1 MSLLVA
7 ALLAAAP
14 ATTVRMQESGSA
26 RVGGAA
32 PIFGG
37 WDLTGQRALTLDGLR
52 RTPYLLPL
60 LITFG
65 SSSCKPCVES
75 LPRLKAFAKRHPELR
90 LVFVA
95 VETEGE
101 KAQQLVAKTGI
112 TDAPAVLDKH
122 EQAAK
127 AYGVAGEQKA
137 QLPRT
142 FLVDAGG
149 KVRAIYGVE
158 GEDFERALEVDAEA
172 VKATSRPASEGK

>member
-1 MSLLVA
+1 MILLVA

-14 ATTVRMQESGSA
+14 ASTVRMHESGSA
-26 RVGGAA
+26 KVGSAA
-32 PIFGG
+32 PSFAG

-65 SSSCKPCVES
+65 ASSCKPCAES
-75 LPRLKAFAKRHPELR
+75 LPRLKAFTKRHPEVR

-95 VETEGE
+95 VEDVGD
-101 KAQQLVAKTGI
+101 KAQQLVTKTGI
-112 TDAPAVLDKH
+112 ADAPALLDKQ

-158 GEDFERALEVDAEA
+158 GEDFERTLEADVETVAPA
-172 VKATSRPASEGK
+172 PRPASEGK